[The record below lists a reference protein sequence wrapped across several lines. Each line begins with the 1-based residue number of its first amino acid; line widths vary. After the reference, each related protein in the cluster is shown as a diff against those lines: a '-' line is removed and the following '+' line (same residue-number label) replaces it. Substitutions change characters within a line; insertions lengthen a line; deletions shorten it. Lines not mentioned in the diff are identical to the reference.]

1 MRVDPVRF
9 AQLGLLM
16 VVALVATACD
26 GGQEEASFPAD
37 SFAVVANRDI
47 GTGSSRVLVG
57 LRQPDGAALGSPET
71 DVEFVAA
78 PLDEP
83 TATQRARGIF
93 TWIVED
99 GIGLYRTEFEFD
111 RPGTWQITAEPQF
124 GDPLAPAAFTVL
136 AQTFSPDV
144 GEQAPV
150 APTPTLVELPLVELT
165 TDPNPDTRFYQTSL
179 EDALASGNVTVLV
192 FSTPAYCQTAACGP
206 MLDIVKEAAGDF
218 PDLNFIH
225 VEVYTGLTDPDFVP
239 DPAHL
244 APAAGPDY
252 WNLPTEPWVFVID
265 GTGTVTARFEGVMAP
280 EELADA
286 L

>member
-1 MRVDPVRF
+1 MMIRSGL
-9 AQLGLLM
+9 LGLLM
-16 VVALVATACD
+16 VVALVVAAC
-26 GGQEEASFPAD
+26 GGDENENSLPVD
-37 SFAVVANRDI
+37 SFAVIASGDI
-47 GTGSSRVLVG
+47 ATGPSRVLVG
-57 LRQPDGAALGSPET
+57 LRQPDGAALGSP
-71 DVEFVAA
+71 DIGIEFVAA

-83 TATQRARGIF
+83 TSTQKVPGVF

-99 GIGLYRTEFEFD
+99 AIGLYRAEFQFD
-111 RPGTWQITAEPQF
+111 QPGTWQITARPEF
-124 GDPLAPAAFTVL
+124 GEALAPAAFTVL
-136 AQTFSPDV
+136 AETLSPNIGDP
-144 GEQAPV
+144 APV
-150 APTPTLVELPLVELT
+150 APTPTLSDLPLVELT
-165 TDPNPDTRFYQTSL
+165 TDPNPDPRFYQISL
-179 EDALASGNVTVLV
+179 EDALASGKVTVLV

-206 MLDIVKEAAGDF
+206 MLEIVKEAARDL

-265 GTGTVTARFEGVMAP
+265 GTGRVTARFEGVMAP
-280 EELADA
+280 EELAAA